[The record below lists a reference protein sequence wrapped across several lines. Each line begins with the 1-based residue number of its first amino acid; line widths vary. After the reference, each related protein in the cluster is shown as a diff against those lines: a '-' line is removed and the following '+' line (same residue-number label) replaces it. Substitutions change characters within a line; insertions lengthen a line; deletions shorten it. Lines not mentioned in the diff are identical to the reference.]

1 MYLQAND
8 GVYMTP
14 LWCNKLKE
22 YAIANFTTGVDEI
35 FGTNGTMG
43 AFPEC
48 DVLLDPIET
57 DPDPCPVPNETTN
70 IVNH

>member
-1 MYLQAND
+1 M
-8 GVYMTP
+8 GVPRLDRRT
-14 LWCNKLKE
+14 KGR
-22 YAIANFTTGVDEI
+22 AIAIFTTGVDEI

-57 DPDPCPVPNETTN
+57 DPDPTN